1 MKKHS
6 TLTFRALLVLPFLF
20 LFLAAKADNP
30 TYRCEIRNGSFV
42 SDQIFEFDIY
52 LTSTGSVS
60 LELACFNTGIL
71 LNSGFINGGTITPS
85 LVTGSDLNSTQVPLN
100 IDYEQDFL
108 CVKIA
113 PRKPPRD
120 YITGVTSGTVISST
134 TGTLVCKVR
143 LSNTVAFGADPLNY
157 DWSMNL
163 MPYHTVVSAF
173 IPAVSP
179 FVNTSI
185 TNAVSH
191 SKPQNL
197 QLFLEGLYTAGTGN
211 RKAQDESGNHFAGP
225 VSDEITVELANGS
238 MPYETVYTANNVLLY
253 TNGKC
258 AFSIP
263 AELTGSYYIVV
274 KHRNS
279 IETWSAAPVTFTG
292 STISYDF
299 SSAAGQAFGD
309 NMIMLGSIYAL
320 FGGDATQDNIVDGSD
335 MAVVDNASTSVATG
349 YLAEDINGDGIV
361 DGSDM
366 AVIDNNSTGV
376 ISTIKP

>member
-1 MKKHS
+1 MKTFLTLS
-6 TLTFRALLVLPFLF
+6 LRTFFVLTFTFLF
-20 LFLAAKADNP
+20 INANADNP

-52 LTSTGSVS
+52 LTSTGSVP

-71 LNSGFINGGTITPS
+71 LNSGFINGGIITPS
-85 LVTGSDLNSTQVPLN
+85 LVTGSDLNSSQVPLN
-100 IDYEQDFL
+100 IEYEEDFL

-120 YITGVTSGTVISST
+120 YLTGVTSGTVISST
-134 TGTLVCKVR
+134 SGTMVCKVR
-143 LSNTVAFGADPLNY
+143 LSNSVAFGSDPLNY

-211 RKAQDESGNHFAGP
+211 RKAQDESGDHFAGP
-225 VSDEITVELANGS
+225 VSDEITVELANATT
-238 MPYETVYTANNVLLY
+238 PFAAVYTASNVLLY
-253 TNGKC
+253 ANGKC
-258 AFSIP
+258 SFSIP

-279 IETWSAAPVTFTG
+279 IETWSAAPVAFTG
-292 STISYDF
+292 GTISYDF
-299 SSAAGQAFGD
+299 STSASQAYGN
-309 NMIMLGSIYAL
+309 NMILAGSIYAI

-335 MAVVDNASTSVATG
+335 MAVVDNASTTVSTG
-349 YLAEDINGDGIV
+349 YLAEDVNGDGIV

-366 AVIDNNSTGV
+366 AVIDNNSTSV
-376 ISTIKP
+376 VSTIKP